1 MLVINSLILI
11 LKIKNMIKSF
21 LILVTVKHM
30 VISFL
35 ILAGIA
41 VIIFFVARIKSK
53 DEDGV

>member
-1 MLVINSLILI
+1 
-11 LKIKNMIKSF
+11 MIKSF

-53 DEDGV
+53 DEDGI